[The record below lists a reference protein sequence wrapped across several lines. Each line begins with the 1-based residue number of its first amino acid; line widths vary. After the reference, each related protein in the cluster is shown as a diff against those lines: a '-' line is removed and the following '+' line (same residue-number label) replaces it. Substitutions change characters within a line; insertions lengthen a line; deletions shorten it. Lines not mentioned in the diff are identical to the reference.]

1 MLKPL
6 FFALSL
12 LVGVIGWAEEPM
24 LFPTQPPSALSPSE
38 SPSTPKSEEVEPSEP
53 PLVFQRPKSVYLNMM
68 DFPTRTLYQREIVH
82 ATYRLLVL
90 ANLQSLKTDFLG
102 GDGSVGVLNPN
113 SPWKKE
119 ADGSFSNTFYFKIQ
133 AQSFT
138 IPKIR
143 VSAEVNGY
151 TDSDES
157 EGRSGKAIVL
167 DRNALFSKVIA
178 KELRITDYKITS
190 YDNENNLA
198 VFRIEAENS
207 NLEDFSLP
215 YYKKQG
221 VESSSF
227 SPQLSSMIYYVI
239 LPKSEESIE
248 FDYFASS
255 DYQYRRL
262 SLPNIAVDEKVS
274 TQSDI
279 KPKNNLRIFELS
291 LLGMGILLF
300 VGLYLYR
307 RHILFLLIAFAL
319 LGYGIYSLSA
329 KDEGY
334 LKPEAEVRI
343 LPTYN
348 STVILRPES
357 RLKIEIL
364 SEHNGYF
371 KIISEDEKIGWV
383 RKEEVEKN

>member
-1 MLKPL
+1 M
-6 FFALSL
+6 
-12 LVGVIGWAEEPM
+12 GWAEEPM
-24 LFPTQPPSALSPSE
+24 LFPTQSPSTLSPSE
-38 SPSTPKSEEVEPSEP
+38 SPSTPKSEEVEPSAP

-102 GDGSVGVLNPN
+102 GDGSVSVLNPN
-113 SPWKKE
+113 SPWKRE

-300 VGLYLYR
+300 AGLYLYR

>member
-1 MLKPL
+1 M
-6 FFALSL
+6 
-12 LVGVIGWAEEPM
+12 GWAEEPM

-119 ADGSFSNTFYFKIQ
+119 VDGSFSNTFYFKIQ

-300 VGLYLYR
+300 EGLYLYR

>member
-12 LVGVIGWAEEPM
+12 LVGVMGWAEEPM
-24 LFPTQPPSALSPSE
+24 LFPTQSPSTLSPSE
-38 SPSTPKSEEVEPSEP
+38 SPSAPKSEEVEPSDP

-102 GDGSVGVLNPN
+102 GDGSVSVLNPN
-113 SPWKKE
+113 SPWKRE

-300 VGLYLYR
+300 AGLYLYR

>member
-1 MLKPL
+1 M
-6 FFALSL
+6 
-12 LVGVIGWAEEPM
+12 GWAEEPM
-24 LFPTQPPSALSPSE
+24 LFPTQSPSTLSPSE
-38 SPSTPKSEEVEPSEP
+38 SPSTPKSEEVEPNDP

-300 VGLYLYR
+300 AGLYLYR

>member
-1 MLKPL
+1 M
-6 FFALSL
+6 
-12 LVGVIGWAEEPM
+12 GVIGWAEEPM
-24 LFPTQPPSALSPSE
+24 LFPTQPPSTLSPSE
-38 SPSTPKSEEVEPSEP
+38 SPSAPKNEEVEPSEP

-300 VGLYLYR
+300 AGLYLYR

>member
-24 LFPTQPPSALSPSE
+24 LFPTQSPSALSPSE

-300 VGLYLYR
+300 AGLYLYR

>member
-12 LVGVIGWAEEPM
+12 LGGVMGWAEEPM
-24 LFPTQPPSALSPSE
+24 LFPTQSPSTLSPSE
-38 SPSTPKSEEVEPSEP
+38 SPSTPKSEEVEPNDP

-300 VGLYLYR
+300 AGLYLYR

-319 LGYGIYSLSA
+319 LDYGIYSLSA

>member
-12 LVGVIGWAEEPM
+12 LGGVMGWAEEPM
-24 LFPTQPPSALSPSE
+24 LFPTQSPSTLSPSE
-38 SPSTPKSEEVEPSEP
+38 SPSTPKSEEVEPNDP

-300 VGLYLYR
+300 AGLYLYR

>member
-1 MLKPL
+1 M
-6 FFALSL
+6 
-12 LVGVIGWAEEPM
+12 GVIGWAEEPM

-90 ANLQSLKTDFLG
+90 ANLQSLKTEFIG
-102 GDGSVGVLNPN
+102 GDGSVSVLNPN
-113 SPWKKE
+113 SPWKRE

-300 VGLYLYR
+300 AGLYLYR

>member
-1 MLKPL
+1 M
-6 FFALSL
+6 
-12 LVGVIGWAEEPM
+12 GVIGWAEEPM
-24 LFPTQPPSALSPSE
+24 LFPTQSPSALSPSE

-300 VGLYLYR
+300 AGLYLYR

>member
-12 LVGVIGWAEEPM
+12 LVGVMGWAEEPM

-119 ADGSFSNTFYFKIQ
+119 VDGSFSNTFYFKIQ

-300 VGLYLYR
+300 AGLYLYR

>member
-12 LVGVIGWAEEPM
+12 LVGVMGWAEEPM

-90 ANLQSLKTDFLG
+90 ANLQSLKTEFIG
-102 GDGSVGVLNPN
+102 GDGSVSVLNPN
-113 SPWKKE
+113 APWKRE

-300 VGLYLYR
+300 AGLYLYR

>member
-1 MLKPL
+1 M
-6 FFALSL
+6 
-12 LVGVIGWAEEPM
+12 GWAEEPM
-24 LFPTQPPSALSPSE
+24 LFPTQSPSTLSPSE
-38 SPSTPKSEEVEPSEP
+38 SPSTPKSEEVEPNDP

-102 GDGSVGVLNPN
+102 GDGSVSVLNPN

-300 VGLYLYR
+300 AGLYLYR

>member
-1 MLKPL
+1 M
-6 FFALSL
+6 
-12 LVGVIGWAEEPM
+12 GWAEEPM
-24 LFPTQPPSALSPSE
+24 LFPTQSPSTLSPSE

-102 GDGSVGVLNPN
+102 GDGSVSVLNPN
-113 SPWKKE
+113 SPWKRE

-300 VGLYLYR
+300 AGLYLYR

>member
-1 MLKPL
+1 M
-6 FFALSL
+6 
-12 LVGVIGWAEEPM
+12 GWAEEPM

-90 ANLQSLKTDFLG
+90 ANLQSLKTEFIG
-102 GDGSVGVLNPN
+102 GDGSVSVLNPN
-113 SPWKKE
+113 APWKRE

-300 VGLYLYR
+300 AGLYLYR

>member
-12 LVGVIGWAEEPM
+12 LVGVMGWAEEPM
-24 LFPTQPPSALSPSE
+24 LFPTQSPSTLSPSE
-38 SPSTPKSEEVEPSEP
+38 SPSTPKSEEVEPSAP

-102 GDGSVGVLNPN
+102 GDGSVSVLNPN
-113 SPWKKE
+113 SPWKRE

-300 VGLYLYR
+300 AGLYLYR

>member
-1 MLKPL
+1 
-6 FFALSL
+6 
-12 LVGVIGWAEEPM
+12 M

>member
-12 LVGVIGWAEEPM
+12 LVGVMGWAEEPM
-24 LFPTQPPSALSPSE
+24 LFPTQSPSTLSPSE
-38 SPSTPKSEEVEPSEP
+38 SPSTPKSEEVEPSDP

-102 GDGSVGVLNPN
+102 GDGSVSVLNPN

>member
-1 MLKPL
+1 M
-6 FFALSL
+6 
-12 LVGVIGWAEEPM
+12 GVIGWAEEPM

-300 VGLYLYR
+300 AGLYLYR

>member
-12 LVGVIGWAEEPM
+12 LGGVMGWAEEPM
-24 LFPTQPPSALSPSE
+24 LFPTQSPSTLSPSE
-38 SPSTPKSEEVEPSEP
+38 SPSTPKSEEVEPNDP

-102 GDGSVGVLNPN
+102 GDGSVSVLNPN

-300 VGLYLYR
+300 AGLYLYR